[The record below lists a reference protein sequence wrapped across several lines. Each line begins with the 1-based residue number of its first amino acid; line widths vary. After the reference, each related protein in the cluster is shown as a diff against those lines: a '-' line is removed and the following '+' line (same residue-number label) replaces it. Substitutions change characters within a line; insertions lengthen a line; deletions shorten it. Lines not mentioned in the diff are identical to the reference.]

1 MREGRTKPREESH
14 STYTSVRKIRT
25 GFFESVVACEIKE
38 TMHEHRF
45 RTHNIKHFIFY
56 SD

>member
-1 MREGRTKPREESH
+1 
-14 STYTSVRKIRT
+14 
-25 GFFESVVACEIKE
+25 VACEIKE

-56 SD
+56 SDWD